1 MKKALPVAD
10 RIVKNISEF
19 PFSVDN
25 NDVKM
30 TISCGMSEYPKQ
42 SNIAQ
47 EIISYADQAMYK
59 VKKMGG
65 NQVMKYE
72 V

>member
-1 MKKALPVAD
+1 
-10 RIVKNISEF
+10 
-19 PFSVDN
+19 
-25 NDVKM
+25 M